1 VDRRA
6 LEHRAADG
14 FARDRRA
21 GCAFLGLT
29 TTTIRILLIIVCSW
43 LCSWSGIAL
52 SDPTSSETH
61 YDWRLPPGFPPPA
74 VPTDNPMSDAK
85 VALGCRLFFET
96 RLSATNTYS
105 CASCHRPELAFTD
118 GRALAIGAKGDSVHR
133 GAMTLTNVAYNPAFT
148 WASERVVTL
157 ERQMEQPLFNEHPLE
172 MGLKRDDR
180 ELLAWLG
187 QQQTYAT
194 AFRDSFPQEAE
205 PVTMPNLL
213 KAIAS
218 FERTLISGRSPFD
231 RYVYDDDRAA
241 FSKSARRGMR
251 LFYSDRSGCA
261 RCHFGVNF
269 SGPIIQRGK
278 SPPPLFAN
286 NGTAVKGDEGLSAE
300 TQRERDRGRFRVPTL
315 RNIALT
321 APYMHDGRFATLEEV
336 IEHYVAGGRHADSI
350 GVVDSQIKPL
360 ELSAEER
367 SDLLEFLQN
376 LTDAQFAKPPA
387 CRSGFSPTSESD

>member
-1 VDRRA
+1 
-6 LEHRAADG
+6 
-14 FARDRRA
+14 
-21 GCAFLGLT
+21 
-29 TTTIRILLIIVCSW
+29 
-43 LCSWSGIAL
+43 
-52 SDPTSSETH
+52 
-61 YDWRLPPGFPPPA
+61 
-74 VPTDNPMSDAK
+74 MSDAK

-96 RLSATNTYS
+96 RLSVTETYS

-118 GRALAIGAKGDSVHR
+118 GRALAIGSKGDSMRR

-148 WASERVVTL
+148 WASGSVVTL

-180 ELLAWLG
+180 DLLAWFNG
-187 QQQTYAT
+187 QESYAA
-194 AFRDSFPQEAE
+194 AFRESFPQEAK
-205 PVTMPNLL
+205 PITIPNLL

-241 FSKSARRGMR
+241 FSESARRGMR

-269 SGPIIQRGK
+269 SGPIVQRGK

-321 APYMHDGRFATLEEV
+321 APYMHDGRFATLDQV
-336 IEHYVAGGRHADSI
+336 IEHYVAGGRHAESI
-350 GVVDSQIKPL
+350 GAVDSQIKPL
-360 ELSAEER
+360 DLSAEEQG
-367 SDLLEFLQN
+367 DLVEFLKN
-376 LTDAQFAKPPA
+376 LTDTEFATKRA
-387 CRSGFSPTSESD
+387 CNL